1 MFYCIFISLA
11 NVQLFVCI
19 KFPRGFEYFELQFDL
34 EQIQAHIDKNTYFPR
49 QRLNKKEEDII
60 AKN

>member
-1 MFYCIFISLA
+1 M
-11 NVQLFVCI
+11 I
-19 KFPRGFEYFELQFDL
+19 KRLTESIL